1 MIRSQGAA
9 SATAR
14 RSFAGARTKHPSNAH
29 SSNWNA
35 REVLRASVA
44 HGPWLSKA
52 GPNKLGLDCY
62 SCEGLARKVDA
73 AANFLL

>member
-1 MIRSQGAA
+1 
-9 SATAR
+9 
-14 RSFAGARTKHPSNAH
+14 
-29 SSNWNA
+29 
-35 REVLRASVA
+35 VLRASVA

-73 AANFLL
+73 AVNFLL